1 MSLKEDFI
9 KVAGDPDRVLGEA
22 GETVLHLA
30 ARDGD
35 IDTASFAL
43 VKHASVNATD
53 KANNTP
59 VIYAAERGDIILL
72 RLLLADNNKGI
83 NHAGDLGTALG
94 VAATAGELE
103 VAATLL
109 EFGADI
115 NAKDKTGTT
124 ALMTAITAKQPRMV
138 DYLLK
143 KNADALARR
152 DDNECVLHIA
162 ARAGMPEI
170 LESLFAYG
178 AARSLQVQTTK
189 EGQTPLHTAVL
200 AGKPAAVEAL
210 LDHGAFTHIPNTEKM
225 TPLDIAAFK
234 GDAAMA
240 RQLVQYGHAD
250 VAKTPAGEDSAL
262 HRALFEKNLDAARE
276 LVRLGA
282 DPYAA
287 DKQGRTPLHI
297 AAWKGELD
305 MVRFFIEEIPPQEN
319 IAAAAQ
325 SRADALYEAIFYSHS
340 DIADYLINTAGVDLN
355 VPNSTGNYALT
366 AAMDKYNTQR
376 IATMLEKGASPDVK
390 DKNGNTPLLVSAR
403 KGTVD
408 AATLLLKHKADTE
421 IADGGETPI
430 FAAVEAGHA
439 SMVELL
445 AGAGA
450 NIFATNATGMTPIDV
465 ARMKSKADIVPILES
480 AAADYGYRKNTQKF
494 EPFNPS

>member
-1 MSLKEDFI
+1 MSLKEEFT
-9 KVAGDPDRVLGEA
+9 KVSGDPDRVLGEA

-30 ARDGD
+30 AREGD
-35 IDTASFAL
+35 VDTASFAID
-43 VKHASVNATD
+43 HNASVNARD
-53 KANNTP
+53 KADNTP

-72 RLLLADNNKGI
+72 RLLLTEDRKGI
-83 NHAGDLGTALG
+83 NLAGELGTALG
-94 VAATAGELE
+94 VAAASGELE

-115 NAKDKTGTT
+115 DAKDKKGTSP
-124 ALMTAITAKQPRMV
+124 LMVAITAKQPRMV

-143 KNADALARR
+143 KGADALARR
-152 DDNECVLHIA
+152 DDNESVLHIA
-162 ARAGMPEI
+162 AQAGIREI

-189 EGQTPLHTAVL
+189 EGQTPLHAAVL

-210 LDHGAFTHIPNTEKM
+210 LDHGAFTHITNTEKM

-234 GDAAMA
+234 GDAVMA
-240 RQLVQYGHAD
+240 RQLVEYGHAD
-250 VAKTPAGEDSAL
+250 VAKTAEGHDSAL

-282 DPYAA
+282 DPHAPDA
-287 DKQGRTPLHI
+287 QGRTPLHI

-305 MVRFFIEEIPPQEN
+305 MVKYFIEEVPGEEN

-325 SRADALYEAIFYSHS
+325 SRANALYEAIFYGHG
-340 DIADYLINTAGVDLN
+340 DIADYLINTPGTDLN
-355 VPNSTGNYALT
+355 VPNAAGNYALT
-366 AAMDKYNTQR
+366 AAMDKYNTNR

-390 DKNGNTPLLVSAR
+390 DKNGNSPLLVSAR
-403 KGTVD
+403 KGNVD
-408 AATLLLKHKADTE
+408 AATLLLLHDANTE
-421 IADGGETPI
+421 IADGGETPL
-430 FAAVEAGHA
+430 FAAVEAGHT

-465 ARMKSKADIVPILES
+465 ARMKSKAEIVPILES
-480 AAADYGYRKNTQKF
+480 AAADYGYRKNAKKF
-494 EPFNPS
+494 EGFNPS